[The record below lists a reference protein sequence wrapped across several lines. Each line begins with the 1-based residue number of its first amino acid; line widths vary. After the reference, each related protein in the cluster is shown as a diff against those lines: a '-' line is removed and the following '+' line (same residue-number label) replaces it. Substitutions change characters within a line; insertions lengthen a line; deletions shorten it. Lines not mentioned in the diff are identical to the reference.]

1 MIPSSKSKIPLDF
14 TIFLA
19 NNENINNMILTIFK
33 VYEDNSAKTLNAL
46 KTNELILSG
55 DEQCFKIT
63 LSGVYAMDE

>member
-1 MIPSSKSKIPLDF
+1 MISSSKSKIPPDF
-14 TIFLA
+14 TNFLA
-19 NNENINNMILTIFK
+19 NNENKNNTIFK
-33 VYEDNSAKTLNAL
+33 IFEVYKDDRAKTLNVL